1 MTNTAEQNDAF
12 KQLEELKQRFDDF
25 DKLYQT
31 IVNIIHSFPIDNINK
46 VVIFH
51 DFVSGHNHVKNYMTH
66 VIQAMSK
73 PHLVE
78 DDKQAPV
85 PDPVA

>member
-1 MTNTAEQNDAF
+1 MTNAAQEKDSSTS
-12 KQLEELKQRFDDF
+12 LEELKQRFDDF

-31 IVNIIHSFPIDNINK
+31 IVNIVHSFPIDNINK

-66 VIQAMSK
+66 VLNAMSK

-78 DDKQAPV
+78 DEKPE
-85 PDPVA
+85 PVANPDA